1 MWTPLPLNVPSPYN
15 IRYGLMGRRELTSGD
30 VRKLVFKSIGMIVK
44 TQREL
49 KLQICPNI
57 DETRERLRDG
67 IFRAEQMPR
76 NKVKPYHMDYGSFDP
91 PATITLDSRLPFS
104 DEPLHMPE
112 LPQTLEHFTATHEV
126 IHADD
131 YTGGDWMFT
140 ATREHIL
147 CEHRDKLEKGM
158 RIIETERGSECI
170 RSSED
175 LACLWAMQ
183 YVDMITHYRAYV
195 VLRHHQF
202 PKLDQI
208 WRHLHNDFFQSN
220 LLTQIER
227 EKDIRY
233 VFDHIIRRAGEYC
246 IVDAL
251 KESVSIGKSKASR
264 YTI

>member
-1 MWTPLPLNVPSPYN
+1 
-15 IRYGLMGRRELTSGD
+15 MGRRELTSED

-44 TQREL
+44 AQREL

-57 DETRERLRDG
+57 DDTRERLRDG
-67 IFRAEQMPR
+67 IFRSEHMPR
-76 NKVKPYHMDYGSFDP
+76 NKGKSYHMDYGSFDP
-91 PATITLDSRLPFS
+91 PATITMDSKLPFS
-104 DEPLHMPE
+104 DKPFNIPE
-112 LPQTLEHFTATHEV
+112 LPQTLAHFTATHEV

-131 YTGGDWMFT
+131 HTGGDWMFT
-140 ATREHIL
+140 ATREHIFSD
-147 CEHRDKLEKGM
+147 HHDKLEKGM
-158 RIIETERGSECI
+158 RIIENEGGSECI
-170 RSSED
+170 CGSDD

-208 WRHLHNDFFQSN
+208 WSRLHNDFLQSN
-220 LLTQIER
+220 LLGRIEI
-227 EKDIRY
+227 EKGVRY
-233 VFDHIIRRAGEYC
+233 IFDHIIRRAGEYC

-251 KESVSIGKSKASR
+251 TESVNISKKNASR